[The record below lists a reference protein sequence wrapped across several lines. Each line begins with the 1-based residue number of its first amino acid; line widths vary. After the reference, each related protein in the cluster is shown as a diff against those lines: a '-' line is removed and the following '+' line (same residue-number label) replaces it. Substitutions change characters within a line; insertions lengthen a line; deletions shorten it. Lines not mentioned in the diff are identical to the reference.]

1 MKSLGKILDITSNGL
16 LITRPESTPRIGSKV
31 IDNRKRNIGIVKNI
45 IGPVSAPYVIISI
58 NKQDRKSAH
67 NFIGIEVYT
76 K

>member
-1 MKSLGKILDITSNGL
+1 

-31 IDNRKRNIGIVKNI
+31 IDNRKRSIGTVKNI
-45 IGPVSAPYVIISI
+45 IGPVSAPYVVIIV

-67 NFIGIEVYT
+67 KLIGIEVYT

>member
-1 MKSLGKILDITSNGL
+1 LRSLGKILEITSTGL

-31 IDNRKRNIGIVKNI
+31 IDNRKRNIGFVKNI
-45 IGPVSAPYVIISI
+45 IGPVSAPYVVISV

-67 NFIGIEVYT
+67 KLIGIEVYT